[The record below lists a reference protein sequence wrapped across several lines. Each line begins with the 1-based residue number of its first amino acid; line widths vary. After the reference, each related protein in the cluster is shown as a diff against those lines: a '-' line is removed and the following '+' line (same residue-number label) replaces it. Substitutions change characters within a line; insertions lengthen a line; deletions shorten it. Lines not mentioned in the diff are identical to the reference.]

1 LPSEESENEGGR
13 ERDLSGRAAL
23 ESARE
28 AELLDTA
35 LDRVLEVAFATP
47 LPAVEL
53 RSPVRDAGEDRGIVL
68 GGRYQLEE
76 LLGEGG
82 MGTVWRAKQTEPVER
97 EVALKLIKKGM
108 DSRLIVSRFDA
119 ERQALALMDHPH
131 IARVY
136 DGGLAPDGRPYFVM
150 ELVRGV
156 PINAWCRDQRA
167 TLTQRL
173 ELFLDV
179 CQAIQHAHQKG
190 IIHRD
195 IKPSNILVARDD
207 EGQPT
212 VKVIDFGVAKV
223 LEGGDL
229 AKSTVVT
236 AFGSIMGTPEY
247 MSPEQATLGGGDIDT
262 RADIY
267 SLGVLLYEL
276 LTGSPPFVTT
286 GSAKPGLLEVLRAVR
301 EDEPT
306 RPSTRVMSAET
317 RPEIQERLP
326 APQQQLAKLLSN
338 DLDWVVMKALE
349 KDRTRRY
356 ETANGLAAD
365 VRRYLAGQP
374 VLAHPPGKLY
384 QLSKF
389 ARRNPG
395 LLVSSGLLLAS
406 LLIGLVGT
414 SWGLQRARQEQENT
428 EQALKVANRE
438 RAEAMAAREREAAE
452 RLTAESA
459 RKEALA
465 QREVA
470 EAAANAARLA
480 QQAEAAAR
488 EQESAAR
495 QRAESNAKFMGE
507 YFFNFSKATQSSS
520 SERIIEPG
528 ARKAVLSLLDRGR
541 EQLAAQSDLEP
552 SLAAQLNWTVG
563 FNYQSYG
570 EYSSASECFEQAWKL
585 YEQAQN
591 PIFAVYVRRNLAEAL
606 ALSGKR
612 AEALRIQEENLR
624 RIIELT
630 GPNDSAPLIYE
641 RDLALA
647 YRESGRP
654 DDARRLAEECL
665 KKSEAMFEP
674 DNDFL
679 ASARQALGSI
689 LLAQNEFPRAIAL
702 FQAAYDRDLRVSGSE
717 SASTAGSLFSLGQ
730 AYERSG
736 NLDVAESLYEQ
747 AVERLRNTI
756 GEDHPTTVYCVQSI
770 GRMYVKRG
778 KLDRGT
784 TLLRDTLENLQRNRY
799 RHPRAEWLFS
809 RTLMSLERIDLLG
822 DAENWYRDWIGVHS
836 GPGGDPLVV
845 ARGETRL
852 ANCFRLRK
860 KTSAA
865 IASLKQVADK
875 QKVLGAPDWDREVTQ
890 FRLGQ
895 VLASVEGDTA
905 EEGRILREQ
914 SCQRLLRI
922 AASGTTEQRLEVE
935 ALLEDFLQ
943 QLEAES
949 DSGSKERWQREL
961 EKLRAPR
968 NSPDLERLPSPSE
981 IQGGA
986 GQPLKGTN
994 NEVIRSEK
1002 SSQQNGSKG
1011 QVEFQS

>member
-1 LPSEESENEGGR
+1 MRDFAVDARRWRLGEFQSSRCFLPSEESENEGGR
-13 ERDLSGRAAL
+13 ERELSGRAAL
-23 ESARE
+23 ESATE
-28 AELLDTA
+28 AERLDAA

-53 RSPVRDAGEDRGIVL
+53 RAPVRDSGEDRGIVL

-82 MGTVWRAKQTEPVER
+82 MGTVWRARQTEPVER

-119 ERQALALMDHPH
+119 ERQTLALMDHPY

-156 PINAWCRDQRA
+156 PINVWCRDQRA
-167 TLTQRL
+167 TLAQRL

-207 EGQPT
+207 VGQPT

-276 LTGSPPFVTT
+276 LTGAPPFVSS

-384 QLSKF
+384 QLGKF

-406 LLIGLVGT
+406 LLVGLVGT

-470 EAAANAARLA
+470 ERNAAAAEAAASAARLA
-480 QQAEAAAR
+480 QEAEAAAR
-488 EQESAAR
+488 QQETAAR
-495 QRAESNAKFMGE
+495 IRAESSMNYLAD
-507 YFFNFSKATQSSS
+507 FFNSLSQEMLSANSGRFV
-520 SERIIEPG
+520 EPG
-528 ARKAVLSLLDRGR
+528 ARKAMLAMLDRSRKQMYDRTDLDVSLLARMY
-541 EQLAAQSDLEP
+541 
-552 SLAAQLNWTVG
+552 WTLG
-563 FNYQSYG
+563 LSYKSFG
-570 EYSSASECFEQAWKL
+570 EYATARDCFSVSWKMFEQTGNPL
-585 YEQAQN
+585 Y
-591 PIFAVYVRRNLAEAL
+591 AVLVRREFAEGLFRTGKKAEAL
-606 ALSGKR
+606 PLQERNFA
-612 AEALRIQEENLR
+612 RIQELV
-624 RIIELT
+624 
-630 GPNDSAPLIYE
+630 GPDDSTPLIFQ
-641 RDLALA
+641 RDLALGYQEA
-647 YRESGRP
+647 GRP
-654 DDARRLAEECL
+654 EDARRLAEECVR
-665 KKSEAMFEP
+665 KSEAKFEP
-674 DNDFL
+674 DNEFV
-679 ASARQALGSI
+679 AVARQSLAGI
-689 LLAQNEFPRAIAL
+689 LLDQGEFPRAL
-702 FQAAYDRDLRVSGSE
+702 ELYQ
-717 SASTAGSLFSLGQ
+717 Q
-730 AYERSG
+730 AYERSVKVNG
-736 NLDVAESLYEQ
+736 EQHAISAISLYRLAEAQEQAGRLEIAEPMYEQ
-747 AVERLRNTI
+747 AVEVLRKTL
-756 GEDHPTTVYCVQSI
+756 GAEHPTTIQSVYSL
-770 GRMYVKRG
+770 GRLYGKRG
-778 KLDRGT
+778 EAELSME
-784 TLLRDTLENLQRNRY
+784 LLGEVLEQLRQGKFKQHN
-799 RHPRAEWLFS
+799 AERLIARS
-809 RTLMSLERIDLLG
+809 LMVLERNQRLEE
-822 DAENWYRDWIGVHS
+822 AENWHRRWLRSQTGS
-836 GPGGDPLVV
+836 NGDLYLA
-845 ARGETRL
+845 ARAETRL
-852 ANCFRLRK
+852 ANCLRLQQRNAEAVVALRE
-860 KTSAA
+860 TLEQQRQLAA
-865 IASLKQVADK
+865 
-875 QKVLGAPDWDREVTQ
+875 PEWDQEVTR

-895 VLASVEGDTA
+895 ALIEGAAA
-905 EEGRILREQ
+905 EEGGPLRQQ
-914 SCQRLLRI
+914 SSERLLQL
-922 AASGTTEQRLEVE
+922 ALDGSPDERLECQQLVE
-935 ALLEDFLQ
+935 DLLK

-949 DSGSKERWQREL
+949 DQASRERWQREL
-961 EKLRAPR
+961 EKLR
-968 NSPDLERLPSPSE
+968 SPGKTS
-981 IQGGA
+981 GA
-986 GQPLKGTN
+986 D
-994 NEVIRSEK
+994 RS
-1002 SSQQNGSKG
+1002 SN
-1011 QVEFQS
+1011 

>member
-1 LPSEESENEGGR
+1 MPLEESENEGGLER
-13 ERDLSGRAAL
+13 ELSGRATPD
-23 ESARE
+23 SATE
-28 AELLDTA
+28 AELLDAA
-35 LDRVLEVAFATP
+35 LDRVLEVAFAAP

-53 RSPVRDAGEDRGIVL
+53 RAPVRDSGEDRGIVL

-82 MGTVWRAKQTEPVER
+82 MGSVWRAKQTEPVDR

-119 ERQALALMDHPH
+119 ERQTLALMDHPH
-131 IARVY
+131 VARVF

-156 PINAWCRDQRA
+156 PINLWCRDQRA

-195 IKPSNILVARDD
+195 IKPSNILVARED

-236 AFGSIMGTPEY
+236 AFGSILGTPEY

-276 LTGSPPFVTT
+276 LTGSTPFVTT

-384 QLSKF
+384 QLNKF

-406 LLIGLVGT
+406 LLVGLVGT

-438 RAEAMAAREREAAE
+438 RAEAVAAREREAAE
-452 RLTAESA
+452 RLAAESA

-470 EAAANAARLA
+470 ERNAAA
-480 QQAEAAAR
+480 AEAAASAAR
-488 EQESAAR
+488 MAQEAEAAALEQESAAR
-495 QRAESNAKFMGE
+495 QRAESNARFVAD
-507 YFFNFSKATQSSS
+507 YFLNVSQATLSASNG
-520 SERIIEPG
+520 RLVEPG
-528 ARKAVLSLLDRGR
+528 ARKAMLSLLDRGR
-541 EQLAAQSDLEP
+541 EQLLERTDLE
-552 SLAAQLNWTVG
+552 LKLVAQLYWTLG
-563 FNYQSYG
+563 LNYQSFG
-570 EYSSASECFEQAWKL
+570 EYSLASDCFSVSWKM
-585 YEQAQN
+585 YEQVGD
-591 PIFAVYVRRNLAEAL
+591 PIVSLYVRRNLAEAL
-606 ALSGKR
+606 VGNGKR
-612 AEALRIQEENLR
+612 LEALQIQEGNLT
-624 RIIELT
+624 RIVEIL
-630 GPNDSAPLIYE
+630 GPDDSACLIYQ
-641 RDLALA
+641 RDLALS
-647 YRESGRP
+647 YQGSGRAKE
-654 DDARRLAEECL
+654 ARQLAEECL
-665 KKSEAMFEP
+665 RKSEAMFEA
-674 DNDFL
+674 DNEFL
-679 ASARQALGSI
+679 ASARQALASI
-689 LLAQNEFPRAIAL
+689 LLEQGEHAQAL
-702 FQAAYDRDLRVSGSE
+702 ALYQTAYDRDLRVSGE
-717 SASTAGSLFSLGQ
+717 QSAMTAFSLYRLALAQ
-730 AYERSG
+730 ERSG
-736 NLDVAESLYEQ
+736 SLELAEPMYERAVEGLRETLGEEHPATIQCVYSLGRLYE
-747 AVERLRNTI
+747 RR
-756 GEDHPTTVYCVQSI
+756 GEI
-770 GRMYVKRG
+770 EAG
-778 KLDRGT
+778 LD
-784 TLLRDTLENLQRNRY
+784 LLRGVLEQLRKRKYQ
-799 RHPRAEWLFS
+799 HPQAEWLVARS
-809 RTLMSLERIDLLG
+809 LMILERNQRLEE
-822 DAENWYRDWIGVHS
+822 AENWHRRWYRFQTS
-836 GPGGDPLVV
+836 PSGDPLLA
-845 ARGETRL
+845 ARARTRL
-852 ANCFRLRK
+852 GNCLRLEQRFPE
-860 KTSAA
+860 A
-865 IASLKQVADK
+865 IATLRETLEKQRQIDSPV
-875 QKVLGAPDWDREVTQ
+875 WDQEVTQ

-895 VLASVEGDTA
+895 ALIEGAAA
-905 EEGRILREQ
+905 EEGRPLRDQ
-914 SCQRLLRI
+914 SSERLLQL
-922 AASGTTEQRLEVE
+922 ALDGSPEQRLECQQLVE
-935 ALLEDFLQ
+935 DLLK

-949 DSGSKERWQREL
+949 DQASQERWQREL
-961 EKLRAPR
+961 EKLRTP
-968 NSPDLERLPSPSE
+968 
-981 IQGGA
+981 G
-986 GQPLKGTN
+986 
-994 NEVIRSEK
+994 K
-1002 SSQQNGSKG
+1002 SSGTDRSSN
-1011 QVEFQS
+1011 QSQSQS